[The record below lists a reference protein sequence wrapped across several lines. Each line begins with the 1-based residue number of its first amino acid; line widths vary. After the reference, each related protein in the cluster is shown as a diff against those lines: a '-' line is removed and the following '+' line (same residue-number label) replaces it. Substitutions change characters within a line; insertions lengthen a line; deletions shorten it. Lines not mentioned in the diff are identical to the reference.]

1 MSSPTS
7 SCFDVQITDKVAHI
21 SLSRGKELNTM
32 TPEFWLDLPRIVKDI
47 DRNARARAIVLSS
60 TGKHFTAGMDLK
72 VFAAHDGPGAAG
84 QSSPDP
90 YLRAEKFRLDVR
102 NIQDSFNCLEEARI
116 PVIAAI
122 QGGCIGGGVDLV
134 SACDFRLATRD
145 AFVCIQEISIGMTA
159 DVGTFP
165 RLCRLMPEG
174 WVRQMAYTGER
185 VDAERARQMG
195 LVNDVFETQEAMIAH
210 ALSLART
217 IATKSPLAVTGS
229 KVMINYARD
238 HSTADCLDYIGVWNS
253 AMLAGPHMQEAM
265 RARMENREPAFA
277 DLLPLRDTPL

>member
-1 MSSPTS
+1 MTIPPS
-7 SCFDVQITDKVAHI
+7 SCFNVQITDKVAHVT
-21 SLSRGKELNTM
+21 LSRGKELNTM
-32 TPEFWLDLPRIVKDI
+32 TPDFWLDLPRIIKDI

-72 VFAAHDGPGAAG
+72 VFAAHDGPGATS
-84 QSSPDP
+84 QSAPDP
-90 YLRAEKFRLDVR
+90 YLRAEKFRLDIR

-116 PVIAAI
+116 PVIVAI

-134 SACDFRLATRD
+134 SACDIRLATRD
-145 AFVCIQEISIGMTA
+145 AFFCIQEISIGMTA

-165 RLCRLMPEG
+165 RLCKLMPEG

-185 VDAERARQMG
+185 LEAERALRLG
-195 LVNDVFETQEAMIAH
+195 LVNDVFDTQEAMVEH
-210 ALSLART
+210 ALAMART
-217 IATKSPLAVTGS
+217 IASKNPLAVTGS

-238 HSTADCLDYIGVWNS
+238 HSTADCLDYIGVWNA

-265 RARMENREPAFA
+265 RARIENRAPDFA
-277 DLLPLRDTPL
+277 DLLALRDTPL